1 MTWHLA
7 LDEAESSPGDKE
19 SEFIMA
25 TADRTPE
32 QENIPAE
39 SREVEVET
47 TVPMDSKV
55 QRAKPAGADKLPAT
69 KLGRIWTAT
78 IFGLLVLIL
87 LIIFIAQNQEQVT
100 LNYFAYQGQVN
111 LGLALFFAAIGGALV
126 VAIAGVARVIQLR
139 STAKKQR
146 KANKR

>member
-1 MTWHLA
+1 
-7 LDEAESSPGDKE
+7 
-19 SEFIMA
+19 MA

-32 QENIPAE
+32 QKNIPAAA
-39 SREVEVET
+39 REDDVEPT
-47 TVPMDSKV
+47 APATSTVQP
-55 QRAKPAGADKLPAT
+55 AKPAGADKLPVT

-78 IFGLLVLIL
+78 IFGLIVLIL

-100 LNYFAYQGQVN
+100 LSYFAYQGQVN

-139 STAKKQR
+139 ATAKKR
-146 KANKR
+146 SKDKKR